1 MISRLIMTF
10 IELMVRQR
18 IAETER
24 ENMYL
29 KQQLSVMQMDLTA
42 REDQIKNYENKCFHN
57 ERAIES
63 HMKRINELERKLK
76 EYERDVDEKERML
89 GSSELEK
96 ERMKAKMRER
106 LDSERDRLKNIFERI
121 LAEKQAQLEKEQC
134 VAKDKM
140 NLVKQILNADNTNL
154 DCFRDYRDIL
164 SSHAMLRPSSGPNG
178 ASNGLDSQA
187 STQTPQYVKRRSE
200 FEFGT
205 PMATTSSNTPQTM
218 VSTGIEGTPH
228 NPPPVVN
235 PRHRR
240 SLSTGNEK
248 WIDHRPPGTLELG
261 TVLRPKIKNKKSVS
275 NLKAADILKD
285 ASKYALTHHEADAN
299 GCVETHVFKGEVIPS
314 SGGGVQVIY
323 NDVETLKQGSPPFRY
338 DRTTVDGPVGDCH
351 SLHSFLSSGS
361 VRSATLVC
369 SHLRGFRTKRL
380 LKQRFTTTF
389 RSILSKKIL
398 N

>member
-1 MISRLIMTF
+1 MEEPEDDKVFPEWLECLEQRKRNKETKFEAHKQQRKPIISVCVDNRCILL
-10 IELMVRQR
+10 ELLVRQR
-18 IAETER
+18 IAEMER
-24 ENMYL
+24 ESMYL

-42 REDQIKNYENKCFHN
+42 REDQIKNYENKCSQN

-63 HMKRINELERKLK
+63 HIKRINDLDRKLK
-76 EYERDVDEKERML
+76 ECERDVEEKERML
-89 GSSELEK
+89 NNSELEK

-140 NLVKQILNADNTNL
+140 NLVRQILNADNTYI

-164 SSHAMLRPSSGPNG
+164 TSHAMLRPSCGPN
-178 ASNGLDSQA
+178 APSNGYDSQA
-187 STQTPQYVKRRSE
+187 STQTPQKLGYA
-200 FEFGT
+200 T
-205 PMATTSSNTPQTM
+205 PGATTSSNVASNTPQT
-218 VSTGIEGTPH
+218 VGSNGAEGTPH

-275 NLKAADILKD
+275 NLKASDILKD

-323 NDVETLKQGSPPFRY
+323 NDVETLKQGSPPFRF
-338 DRTTVDGPVGDCH
+338 DHNSTIAH
-351 SLHSFLSSGS
+351 
-361 VRSATLVC
+361 
-369 SHLRGFRTKRL
+369 
-380 LKQRFTTTF
+380 
-389 RSILSKKIL
+389 
-398 N
+398 